1 MFTRFFP
8 ALLVAA
14 LVALV
19 GCGKSSSSASP
30 TANPSASNGPRTQV
44 LRVGNGAEPEDL
56 DPQAITGVTEAKL
69 TMALFEG
76 LLAPDPH
83 DLHPGPGVAESWEI
97 SPDGL
102 TYTFHLRAN
111 AKWSDGSPLTAQDF
125 LDSWRRMLS
134 PKFASE
140 YAYLIYN
147 FVVGARDYYEGRLT
161 DFSKV
166 GFTALDEHT
175 VVVRLINP
183 TPYLLNI
190 IACHQSWF
198 PVPLK
203 AIAAAGPTDAK
214 KTGWTKPGKIIGNG
228 PFMLK
233 EWSPRQRITVVRNPN
248 YWDAAT
254 VKLDAIEFYPIDDLS
269 AEEAAFRSG
278 QIDVTDS
285 LPPTKIDTYRRERAD
300 VFHLDPY
307 LGVYFYRCNVT
318 KPPLTDKRVRRA
330 LALAIDREAIV
341 KNITRGGQTPAYAVT
356 PPGTAGYTSQAT
368 LPGGTTPAAREAA
381 LAEAKR
387 LLTEAGYPG
396 GKGCPPIELLYN
408 TSETHKAIA
417 EAVQQMWRTNLGVEV
432 RLTNQEWKVYL
443 SSQHSHDY
451 QMARAAWI
459 ADYEDPHVFLEI
471 WSSDNGNNNTLWAN
485 AAYDRLLQTALAAK
499 TREERYAT
507 YQLMDAIL
515 VDECPII
522 PIYYYTHVSARSPK
536 VQGWFPTLLDLHPY
550 KHVWLEK

>member
-1 MFTRFFP
+1 MLARALVP
-8 ALLVAA
+8 LLAAALLA
-14 LVALV
+14 
-19 GCGKSSSSASP
+19 GCGKNAS
-30 TANPSASNGPRTQV
+30 TAPAAGGGSPAVPRAQV

-69 TMALFEG
+69 VMALFEG

-83 DLHPGPGVAESWEI
+83 DLHPVPGVAESWDI

-102 TYTFHLRAN
+102 TYTFHLRPN

-125 LDSWRRMLS
+125 LDSWKRMLS

-140 YAYLIYN
+140 YVYLIYN
-147 FVVGARDYYEGRLT
+147 FVAGAKDYYEGRLA

-166 GFTALDEHT
+166 GFATPDERT
-175 VVVRLINP
+175 VVVRLANP
-183 TPYLLNI
+183 TPYLLSI
-190 IACHQSWF
+190 IACHQAWF

-203 AIAAAGPTDAK
+203 AIARVGATDMK
-214 KTGWTKPGKIIGNG
+214 QTGWTQPGKIVGNG
-228 PFMLK
+228 PFLLK
-233 EWSPRQRITVVRNPN
+233 EWLPRQKITVVRNPN

-269 AEEAAFRSG
+269 AEEQAFRTG
-278 QIDVTDS
+278 RIDLTDS
-285 LPPTKIDTYRRERAD
+285 MPPAKIDTYRRDHAD
-300 VFHLDPY
+300 VFHLEPY
-307 LGVYFYRCNVT
+307 LGLYFYRCNVS

-341 KNITRGGQTPAYAVT
+341 KNITRGGQRPAYAVT
-356 PPGTAGYTSQAT
+356 PPGTAGYTPSAA
-368 LPGGTTPAAREAA
+368 LPGGTPSAAREAA

-387 LLTEAGYPG
+387 LLAEAGYPG
-396 GKGCPPIELLYN
+396 GKGCPPVELLYN
-408 TSETHKAIA
+408 TSEAHKAVA
-417 EAVQQMWRTNLGVEV
+417 EAVQQMWRETLGVEV
-432 RLTNQEWKVYL
+432 RLTNQEWKVFL
-443 SSQHSHDY
+443 SSQHTHDY
-451 QMARAAWI
+451 QMARAGWI

-471 WSSDNGNNNTLWAN
+471 WSSDNGNNDTLWKYAD
-485 AAYDRLLQTALAAK
+485 YDRLLQSALAAK
-499 TREERYAT
+499 SQNERYAI
-507 YQLMDAIL
+507 YQQMDAIL

-522 PIYYYTHVSARSPK
+522 PIYYYTHVSARSSK